1 MMMISGIRQA
11 FVGGCF
17 LLAGL
22 MAFAQSQP
30 LRSVPDISYKIA
42 RPTFPVAA
50 YRSIGVAEFRS
61 MVGKAFQKAGF
72 SLVVVDEQKGKSTVF
87 QFRFDADPKS
97 RLAPTVLVSADELPD
112 SRRRCNPCFLRFA
125 EIKNMQEIKA
135 LPWMAQYDLSA
146 RLVPAIDNAYS
157 TIESVGREHLD
168 PAFPF
173 SYKRQWEGEKNLYG
187 NSFVGISLPGL
198 KEAVVRAYRS
208 AGFVP
213 IESELPARPSELALS
228 FSFPVDPAKEGGV
241 LYKVVIYSQ
250 YDAAGHCHPCEVA
263 EQYDPYQQLPAA
275 GLSGVLNRATL
286 ESRFT
291 TARNAAFES
300 MQAELGRHLRPRSVF
315 SDPPKRAPLGSPP
328 PPPTPPVAT

>member
-1 MMMISGIRQA
+1 
-11 FVGGCF
+11 
-17 LLAGL
+17 
-22 MAFAQSQP
+22 
-30 LRSVPDISYKIA
+30 
-42 RPTFPVAA
+42 
-50 YRSIGVAEFRS
+50 
-61 MVGKAFQKAGF
+61 MVGKAFQKSGF
-72 SLVVVDEQKGKSTVF
+72 SLVAVDEQKGKSTVF

-97 RLAPTVLVSADELPD
+97 RLAPTVLMSADELPD

-125 EIKNMQEIKA
+125 EIKNVQEIKA

-146 RLVPAIDNAYS
+146 RLIPAIDNAYS

-173 SYKRQWEGEKNLYG
+173 SYKREWEGEKNLYG

-213 IESELPARPSELALS
+213 IENELPSRPSELALT
-228 FSFPVDPAKEGGV
+228 FSFPVDPARDGGV
-241 LYKVVIYSQ
+241 VYKVMIYSQ
-250 YDAAGHCHPCEVA
+250 YDADGHCHPCEVA

-291 TARNAAFES
+291 TARSAAFES
-300 MQAELGRHLRPRSVF
+300 MRSELERYLRPRSAFLV
-315 SDPPKRAPLGSPP
+315 PPKRAPLGSPP
-328 PPPTPPVAT
+328 PPPTPPVVT